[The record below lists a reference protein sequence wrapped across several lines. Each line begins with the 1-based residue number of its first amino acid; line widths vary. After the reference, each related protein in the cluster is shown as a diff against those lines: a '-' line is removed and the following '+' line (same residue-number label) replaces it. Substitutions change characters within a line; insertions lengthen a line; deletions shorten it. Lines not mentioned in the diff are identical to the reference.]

1 MIFFDILYNIIIYPI
16 EFIIEIVFYLFNNV
30 FKSGYAASLFFLSLV
45 INFISLPL
53 YNIAESW
60 QKKERDI
67 QNKMKPMIDNIKAVY
82 KGDQR
87 YLLIRACQRING
99 YKTIYA
105 FRGTLGLLIQIPF
118 FLAAYNFIHNL
129 SGLQLGSFLFI
140 KDFSKPDA
148 ILNIGNISVNI
159 LPFIMTLFSLLAGLV
174 YSKKLRF
181 KESLP
186 LYIVSLIFLVL
197 LYNSPSGLVF
207 YWTLNCL
214 FSLIK
219 NIVIEYKLYKIFVA
233 NKYKILA
240 GYNIFF
246 VVLTIIFLLLV
257 SLSQMDRKGYV
268 DIIDYVYNMNGN
280 YVYNAKFVPY
290 SKIFKQSDLFIL
302 KIRKEKIPD
311 YVIDIKY
318 SNFANIINSIELNDS
333 IENIGKV
340 ELHYSLYIRETL
352 INIYLAILFIFILV
366 NLSSIENF
374 IFKYNNETK
383 EQFIKIRNKL
393 FLISLLVISALSGF
407 FIPCQ
412 LISSSPIEFEYPFS
426 LILNNLS
433 ISLGIFLFYPLFI
446 YI

>member
-1 MIFFDILYNIIIYPI
+1 MILFDILYNITIYPI

-30 FKSGYAASLFFLSLV
+30 FKSGYATSLFFLSLI

-60 QKKERDI
+60 QAKERAI

-140 KDFSKPDA
+140 KDFSKPDG

-159 LPFIMTLFSLLAGLV
+159 LPFIMTLFSLSAGLV

-219 NIVIEYKLYKIFVA
+219 NIVIEYKLYKVFVV
-233 NKYKILA
+233 NKYKILR

-246 VVLTIIFLLLV
+246 VILTIIFLLLV
-257 SLSQMDRKGYV
+257 SLSEIDRKGYV
-268 DIIDYVYNMNGN
+268 DIIDYVYNIDDN
-280 YVYNAKFVPY
+280 YVYNAKFIPY
-290 SKIFKQSDLFIL
+290 SKIFKQSDLFNL

-311 YVIDIKY
+311 YVVNINY
-318 SNFANIINSIELNDS
+318 SSFVNIINSIELNDS
-333 IENIGKV
+333 IENIGKI
-340 ELHYSLYIRETL
+340 ELYYSLNIRETL
-352 INIYLAILFIFILV
+352 INIYLAFLFIFI
-366 NLSSIENF
+366 SPMHC
-374 IFKYNNETK
+374 
-383 EQFIKIRNKL
+383 IKNTTTS
-393 FLISLLVISALSGF
+393 FCPFGIS
-407 FIPCQ
+407 
-412 LISSSPIEFEYPFS
+412 
-426 LILNNLS
+426 
-433 ISLGIFLFYPLFI
+433 
-446 YI
+446 